1 MVRSEGGG
9 GGGRGALDGR
19 ARGGGG
25 VELRGGGGGL
35 EAVWGGE
42 GGFSE
47 GRLWSR
53 RAAALS
59 TSALERTSSRVK
71 RTARPPVPGC
81 VPAL

>member
-1 MVRSEGGG
+1 MVRSDG
-9 GGGRGALDGR
+9 GGGRDGVDVR
-19 ARGGGG
+19 TRGGGG
-25 VELRGGGGGL
+25 VEPRMGGGGL
-35 EAVWGGE
+35 EEVWGGD
-42 GGFSE
+42 GGLSE

-59 TSALERTSSRVK
+59 TSAFERTSSRVK